1 MQSETNG
8 SVTAQPLAAHLRDAT
23 RDAHTKAEQHAVQR
37 AMVQGHATAEHVAM
51 HLAQSA
57 IMHKSLEA
65 ALADSGDPRVKA
77 LYSLALPRAGM
88 AEQGARALCP
98 STSFDTPEAAA
109 IASQVARDRADPASL
124 LGYFYVTEGS
134 TNGNR
139 YILHAIMGSL
149 RLREPLAFFDPYGES
164 QRARWGEFRGVLNAT
179 VVSDA
184 ERERATLAAGRM
196 FDWASDLADEVART
210 LPLSPRLP
218 ITGPGPR

>member
-1 MQSETNG
+1 MQSEENG
-8 SVTAQPLAAHLRDAT
+8 SATAQPLADHLKDAT

-37 AMVQGHATAEHVAM
+37 AMVQGHASAEQIAM

-57 IMHKSLEA
+57 VMHRSLEA
-65 ALADSGDPRVKA
+65 ALADSSDARVKA

-98 STSFDTPEAAA
+98 SASFDTPAAEE
-109 IASQVARDRADPASL
+109 IAARIERDRADAASL
-124 LGYFYVTEGS
+124 IGYFYVAEGS

-139 YILHAIMGSL
+139 YILRAIMGSL

-164 QRARWGEFRGVLNAT
+164 QRARWGEFRGVLNST

-184 ERERATLAAGRM
+184 EREHALQAAGRM
-196 FDWASDLADEVART
+196 FDWASDLADEVVRA

-218 ITGPGPR
+218 ITGSH